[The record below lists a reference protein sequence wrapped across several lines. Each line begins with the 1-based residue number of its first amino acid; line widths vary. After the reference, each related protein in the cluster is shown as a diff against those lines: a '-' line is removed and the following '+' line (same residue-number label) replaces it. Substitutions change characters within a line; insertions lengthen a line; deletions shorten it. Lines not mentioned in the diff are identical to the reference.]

1 MEQIKL
7 FWKGLTKRGKI
18 LFSGIGAI
26 VILIILNWI
35 F

>member
-1 MEQIKL
+1 MEKIMY

-18 LFSGIGAI
+18 LAGSVA
-26 VILIILNWI
+26 IILVLVIWNAI

>member
-1 MEQIKL
+1 MDKIKD

-18 LFSGIGAI
+18 VVGALTGIA
-26 VILIILNWI
+26 VIILYGLI

>member
-1 MEQIKL
+1 MDNIKG

-18 LFSGIGAI
+18 VVGALAII
-26 VILIILNWI
+26 VCIILYGII

>member
-1 MEQIKL
+1 MDKVKY

-18 LFSGIGAI
+18 IVGALAIII
-26 VILIILNWI
+26 VMILYGMI